1 MGQSVG
7 KRSLVTKHVSVYDTS
22 VWARKYRHDFEAL
35 KLTEHQVRLM
45 WDEYCKVSLGE
56 RKEDTEYLP
65 RCDLREDDVRLIWR
79 ATRCLTKLK

>member
-7 KRSLVTKHVSVYDTS
+7 KRSLVTKQPSIYDTS

-45 WDEYCKVSLGE
+45 WDEYCKVSMG
-56 RKEDTEYLP
+56 
-65 RCDLREDDVRLIWR
+65 REKNKVQSSSRDAHVRDYDVD
-79 ATRCLTKLK
+79 